1 MELILIILSAIVIT
15 LGFTT
20 WNLLTKNEKLEDIT
34 DEQQKLISKLTKSVI
49 KIDETITALDTSG
62 AFQNDDEIGT
72 FFEQIKS
79 MRDTLMDNL
88 AKQEET
94 NV

>member
-1 MELILIILSAIVIT
+1 MTILLITLLSITII

-20 WNLLTKNEKLEDIT
+20 WNLLTKNEKLEDVT
-34 DEQQKLISKLTKSVI
+34 NEQQELINKLTTSVI

-79 MRDTLMDNL
+79 MRDTLMNNL

>member
-1 MELILIILSAIVIT
+1 MELILIILSVIIVT
-15 LGFTT
+15 LSFTT

-34 DEQQKLISKLTKSVI
+34 DEQQELISKLTKSVI
-49 KIDETITALDTSG
+49 KIDETITTLDTSG

-79 MRDTLMDNL
+79 MRDTLMNNL
-88 AKQEET
+88 AKQEEK

>member
-1 MELILIILSAIVIT
+1 MTIAIGILVIIVIV

-20 WNLLTKNEKLEDIT
+20 WNLLTKNEKLEDVT
-34 DEQQKLISKLTKSVI
+34 ESQQDIINKLTTNVL
-49 KIDETITALDTSG
+49 KIDETITTLDSSG

-79 MRDTLMDNL
+79 MRDTLIDNL
-88 AKQEET
+88 SKQDKT

>member
-1 MELILIILSAIVIT
+1 MTILLIALLSITII

-20 WNLLTKNEKLEDIT
+20 WNLLTKNEKLEDVT
-34 DEQQKLISKLTKSVI
+34 NEQQELINKLTTSVI

-79 MRDTLMDNL
+79 MRDTLMNNL

>member
-1 MELILIILSAIVIT
+1 MEVILIILSVIT
-15 LGFTT
+15 VTLSFTT

-34 DEQQKLISKLTKSVI
+34 DEQQELISKLTKSVI

-79 MRDTLMDNL
+79 MRDTLMNNL
-88 AKQEET
+88 AKQEEK

>member
-1 MELILIILSAIVIT
+1 MELILIILSVIIVT
-15 LGFTT
+15 LSFTT

-34 DEQQKLISKLTKSVI
+34 DEQQELISKLTKSVI

-79 MRDTLMDNL
+79 MRDTLMNNL
-88 AKQEET
+88 AKQEEK